1 MSTVRVIARI
11 RPLLA
16 KEDDNDVIVKV
27 KEGPEAI
34 TIPNPKNEKED
45 FTFPFAAVFGCE
57 TTQAQI
63 FSEGT

>member
-16 KEDDNDVIVKV
+16 KETEDDIIVKV
-27 KEGPEAI
+27 KEDRPII
-34 TIPNPKNEKED
+34 TIPNPKNEKEN
-45 FTFPFAAVFGCE
+45 FIFPFAAVLGSE